1 MDFPSLTPCFQRK
14 TLLHSVE
21 LVDKRLTQSML
32 GIKVLLCCVNH
43 QTLMHVYIKTQGQ
56 SGLSLI
62 GVKGLNP
69 LVSIIST
76 CN

>member
-1 MDFPSLTPCFQRK
+1 MLSK
-14 TLLHSVE
+14 ENKLHSVE
-21 LVDKRLTQSML
+21 LVDKQLTRSML
-32 GIKVLLCCVNH
+32 VIKVLLCCVNH